1 MMLDAALAVAGAGL
15 AAVGVWAPAS
25 LAGTAVAGPTWLR
38 VLLPLLMGAPLA
50 LRRRAPLLM
59 WLALWA
65 AMTLQSLVAGHPP
78 QSVWFMLVLF
88 AGSYSLGAHAD
99 LRRATAGLVVTAP
112 AMALISRLG
121 SAGVGLSVIPVV
133 AFWLAGV
140 FVRTRRQAT
149 SLAGRNAALQRHAG
163 QAAAAERVRIAREL
177 HDIVAHGVSLM
188 TIQIAAARRVGSKS
202 PESAN
207 ESLEAAEETGRQ
219 TLSELEGMLAVLRGA
234 DASIGAAARTGG
246 AGAGNAGPDESGLRT
261 PLPRITDVRALV
273 DAVRQTGRT
282 VSYNTLGDPPPL
294 PASVE
299 MTVYR
304 VVQEALTNAVR
315 YAGDTPVDIQVIFS
329 PTAITVFVDDEGTG
343 SSPGSTAKA
352 ATDRAPDGSGHGL
365 VGMQERLAAVGGT
378 LEAGPRRPGPGW
390 RVYASIPVVLL
401 NVA

>member
-1 MMLDAALAVAGAGL
+1 MSTTAVATYQYRTSRVAVGMFFLLVGAAFLLDSMGVFRVTAALFWPLFVISLGAGLLLHRARRLMVEEDRSAQLAVAE
-15 AAVGVWAPAS
+15 
-25 LAGTAVAGPTWLR
+25 
-38 VLLPLLMGAPLA
+38 
-50 LRRRAPLLM
+50 
-59 WLALWA
+59 
-65 AMTLQSLVAGHPP
+65 
-78 QSVWFMLVLF
+78 
-88 AGSYSLGAHAD
+88 
-99 LRRATAGLVVTAP
+99 
-112 AMALISRLG
+112 
-121 SAGVGLSVIPVV
+121 
-133 AFWLAGV
+133 
-140 FVRTRRQAT
+140 
-149 SLAGRNAALQRHAG
+149 
-163 QAAAAERVRIAREL
+163 ERVRIAREL

-188 TIQIAAARRVGSKS
+188 TIQIAAARRVGAKS

-246 AGAGNAGPDESGLRT
+246 VSAGGPGSGESEMRS
-261 PLPRITDVRALV
+261 PLPRISDVQALV

-315 YAGDTPVDIQVIFS
+315 YAGDAAVDIQVIFS

-343 SSPGSTAKA
+343 SSSISMAKA
-352 ATDRAPDGSGHGL
+352 ATDRAPGASGHGL
-365 VGMQERLAAVGGT
+365 VGMQERLAAVGGS
-378 LEAGPRRPGPGW
+378 LDAGPKRPGPGW
-390 RVYASIPVVLL
+390 RVYATIPVVLL